1 MLPPDKILI
10 GRRELAW
17 LPDFGLAE
25 VKAKVDS
32 GAYTSSI
39 HVSYCQQE
47 GGLLR
52 VVFLD
57 DKHAAFTGKK
67 MTFKKFRTKKVKSS
81 TGQVQERF
89 FVFGTIKIAGEKFKT
104 EFSLT
109 MRQGMRYPILL
120 GRKVLNKR
128 FVVDT
133 SKKYIHASIQ
143 QPAWKSLFSP
153 ETLIYIPPAGS

>member
-47 GGLLR
+47 GKFLK

-67 MTFKKFRTKKVKSS
+67 MTFTKFRTKKVKSS

-89 FVFGTIKIAGEKFKT
+89 FVFGTIEIAGEKFKT

-133 SKKYIHASIQ
+133 SKKYIHASI
-143 QPAWKSLFSP
+143 PHLS
-153 ETLIYIPPAGS
+153 

>member
-1 MLPPDKILI
+1 VLK
-10 GRRELAW
+10 
-17 LPDFGLAE
+17 
-25 VKAKVDS
+25 
-32 GAYTSSI
+32 
-39 HVSYCQQE
+39 
-47 GGLLR
+47 

-57 DKHAAFTGKK
+57 DKHAAFTGRE
-67 MTFKKFRTKKVKSS
+67 MSFKQFRTKRVKSS

-89 FVFGTIKIAGEKFKT
+89 FVFGSIQIAAQQFET

-143 QPAWKSLFSP
+143 QLA
-153 ETLIYIPPAGS
+153 

>member
-1 MLPPDKILI
+1 MLPPDKIVI

-25 VKAKVDS
+25 VKAKVDT

-39 HVSYCQQE
+39 HVSSCRLE
-47 GGLLR
+47 DHLLK

-57 DKHAAFTGKK
+57 DKHAAFTGRE
-67 MTFKKFRTKKVKSS
+67 MTFTKFRTKRVKSS

-89 FVFGTIKIAGEKFKT
+89 FVFGSIQIAGQQFNT

-143 QPAWKSLFSP
+143 QSAWKLPFSP
-153 ETLIYIPPAGS
+153 EIHIYIQRAGW

>member
-1 MLPPDKILI
+1 
-10 GRRELAW
+10 
-17 LPDFGLAE
+17 
-25 VKAKVDS
+25 
-32 GAYTSSI
+32 
-39 HVSYCQQE
+39 
-47 GGLLR
+47 
-52 VVFLD
+52 
-57 DKHAAFTGKK
+57 

-143 QPAWKSLFSP
+143 QPA
-153 ETLIYIPPAGS
+153 

>member
-39 HVSYCQQE
+39 HVSFCQQE
-47 GGLLR
+47 GKVLR
-52 VVFLD
+52 VIFLD
-57 DKHAAFTGKK
+57 DKHAAF
-67 MTFKKFRTKKVKSS
+67 TKKVKSS

-89 FVFGTIKIAGEKFKT
+89 FVFGSIEIAGEKFNT

-128 FVVDT
+128 FIVET

-143 QPAWKSLFSP
+143 QHS
-153 ETLIYIPPAGS
+153 

>member
-1 MLPPDKILI
+1 MLPKEQILI

-39 HVSYCQQE
+39 HVSSCYVE
-47 GGLLR
+47 DKLLK

-57 DKHAAFTGKK
+57 DKHAAYTGKE
-67 MTFKKFRTKKVKSS
+67 MTFSNFRTKNVKSS

-89 FVFGTIKIAGEKFKT
+89 FVFGSIEIAGLKFQT

-109 MRQGMRYPILL
+109 KRQGMRYPILL

-128 FVVDT
+128 FVIDT
-133 SKKYIHASIQ
+133 SKKYIHINTQ
-143 QPAWKSLFSP
+143 NQL
-153 ETLIYIPPAGS
+153 

>member
-1 MLPPDKILI
+1 MLPSDKIVI

-25 VKAKVDS
+25 VKAKVDT

-39 HVSYCQQE
+39 HVSSCQE
-47 GGLLR
+47 ENGVLK

-57 DKHAAFTGKK
+57 DKHAAFTGRE
-67 MTFKKFRTKKVKSS
+67 MSFKQFRTKRVKSS

-89 FVFGTIKIAGEKFKT
+89 FVFGSIQIAGQQFET

-143 QPAWKSLFSP
+143 QLA
-153 ETLIYIPPAGS
+153 

>member
-47 GGLLR
+47 GELLR

-109 MRQGMRYPILL
+109 MRKGMRYPILL

-133 SKKYIHASIQ
+133 SRKYIHASIQ
-143 QPAWKSLFSP
+143 QPA
-153 ETLIYIPPAGS
+153 